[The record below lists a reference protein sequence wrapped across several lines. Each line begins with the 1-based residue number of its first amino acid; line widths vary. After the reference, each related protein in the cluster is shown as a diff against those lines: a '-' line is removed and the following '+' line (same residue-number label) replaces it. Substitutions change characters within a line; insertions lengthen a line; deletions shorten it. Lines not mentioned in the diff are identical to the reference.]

1 MEELLQL
8 RDHLEHQRYA
18 EALDLLGEMEE
29 MSRDDKINK
38 IYSFTVILLLHLIKQ
53 SAEKRTTSSWDL
65 SIWNA
70 KTQIRRV
77 NQRRKAKGTY
87 VSTAELGEIVTEAY
101 VEALKRAAVEAFGGA
116 YSEKALGALVD
127 QGAIESQAL
136 GLITS
141 LNEL

>member
-38 IYSFTVILLLHLIKQ
+38 IYSFTVILLLNLIKQ

-87 VSTAELGEIVTEAY
+87 VSTAELREIVTEAY

-127 QGAIESQAL
+127 QGAIEAQAL
-136 GLITS
+136 ALVMSSG
-141 LNEL
+141 EL

>member
-38 IYSFTVILLLHLIKQ
+38 IYSFTVILLLNLIKQ

-87 VSTAELGEIVTEAY
+87 VSTAELREIVTEAY

>member
-87 VSTAELGEIVTEAY
+87 VSTAELREIVTEAY

-127 QGAIESQAL
+127 QGAIEAQAL
-136 GLITS
+136 ALVMSSG
-141 LNEL
+141 EL

>member
-87 VSTAELGEIVTEAY
+87 VSTAELREIVTEAY

>member
-127 QGAIESQAL
+127 QGAIEAQAL
-136 GLITS
+136 ALVMSSG
-141 LNEL
+141 EL

>member
-38 IYSFTVILLLHLIKQ
+38 IYSFTVILLLNLIKQ

-127 QGAIESQAL
+127 QGAIEAQAL
-136 GLITS
+136 ALVMSSG
-141 LNEL
+141 EL

>member
-38 IYSFTVILLLHLIKQ
+38 IYSFTVILLLNLIKQ

-87 VSTAELGEIVTEAY
+87 VSTAELREIVTEAY

-116 YSEKALGALVD
+116 YSETALGALVD
-127 QGAIESQAL
+127 QGAIEAQAL
-136 GLITS
+136 ALVMSSG
-141 LNEL
+141 EL